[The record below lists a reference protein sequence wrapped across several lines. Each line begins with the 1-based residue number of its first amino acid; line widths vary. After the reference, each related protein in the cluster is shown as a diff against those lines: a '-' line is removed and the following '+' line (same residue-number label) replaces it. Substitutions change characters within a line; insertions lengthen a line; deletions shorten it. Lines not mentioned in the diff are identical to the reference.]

1 MKRLLKNS
9 VNVIVLLIGTA
20 IYLPSCK
27 KEATLP
33 IVTTTIVSD
42 ITQTT
47 ASTGVT
53 VTDNGGA
60 EVTDI
65 GICWSTSPNP
75 TTSSNKKG
83 NSTGNGSFTSTITG
97 LLPNT
102 NYYVRAY
109 ATNSVG
115 TSYGN
120 EISFKTNPAPIE
132 LAKLTTTDVT
142 LVTPNTAVSGGTITS
157 EGGGIIT
164 ERGVCWGTAA
174 DPTIN
179 DMYIPDESGTGSF
192 NFSIDLILLAS
203 NTTYYVRAYAT
214 NGAGTAYGNQV
225 SFITRQA
232 EVATLTTMDVYRIA
246 YTTAGSGNIITSN
259 GGENLTEIGICWGLT
274 INPTTNDNKMS
285 LSFFQPGEGEFF
297 FGINDLQPS
306 TKYYIRAYAINSVG
320 IAYGNELNFTTLP
333 IGPIIFNPDATYGS
347 VSDID
352 GNIYKTVQIGTQ
364 LWMAENLKTTKLND
378 GTIIP
383 NLTDNLEWRNLT
395 TPGYSWYN
403 NDAASYK
410 ITFGALYNWYA
421 VSTDKLCPTGW
432 HVPIDSEFK
441 TMTDYLG
448 NNSGQKLTEIG
459 NTHWLDYVT
468 DATNSSGFTGLPGG
482 LRQFNESTLAPEVKF
497 VYIGGVGSWWSA
509 TDNGAQGST
518 SQLWWDYSI
527 TYYQR
532 LDNKVDGMSVRC
544 IKN

>member
-1 MKRLLKNS
+1 MKQLLKYS
-9 VNVIVLLIGTA
+9 GIVILLIWTA

-33 IVTTTIVSD
+33 AVITTNVSE

-47 ASTGVT
+47 ASTGGT

-60 EVTDI
+60 VVTDT

-75 TTSSNKKG
+75 TTSSTKKS

-115 TSYGN
+115 TSYGK
-120 EISFKTNPAPIE
+120 EISFKTTPAPIE
-132 LAKLTTTDVT
+132 LATLTTTDVT

-157 EGGGIIT
+157 DGGGIIT
-164 ERGVCWGTAA
+164 EMGVCWGTAA
-174 DPTIN
+174 NPTIN
-179 DMYIPDESGTGSF
+179 DKYIPDESGTSSLT
-192 NFSIDLILLAS
+192 FSIDLILLVS
-203 NTTYYVRAYAT
+203 NTTYYVRAYA
-214 NGAGTAYGNQV
+214 NNAAGTAYGNQV
-225 SFITRQA
+225 SFITHQA
-232 EVATLTTMDVYRIA
+232 EVATLTTMGINSIA
-246 YTTAGSGNIITSN
+246 YTTAGSGSSITSN

-274 INPTTNDNKMS
+274 INPTPNDNKMS
-285 LSFFQPGEGEFF
+285 LSFFQPGEGDFYF
-297 FGINDLQPS
+297 WIKDLQPS
-306 TKYYIRAYAINSVG
+306 TKYYLRAYAINSVG
-320 IAYGNELNFTTLP
+320 IGYGNELNFTTLP

-352 GNIYKTVQIGTQ
+352 GNSYKTVQIGTQ
-364 LWMAENLKTTKLND
+364 LWMAENLKTTKFND
-378 GTIIP
+378 GTVIP
-383 NLTDNLEWRNLT
+383 NITDNIEWQNLT

-421 VSTDKLCPTGW
+421 VNTDKLCPTGW

-448 NNSGQKLTEIG
+448 NNSGQKMTETG

-497 VYIGGVGSWWSA
+497 EYIGGVGSWWSA

-544 IKN
+544 VKD